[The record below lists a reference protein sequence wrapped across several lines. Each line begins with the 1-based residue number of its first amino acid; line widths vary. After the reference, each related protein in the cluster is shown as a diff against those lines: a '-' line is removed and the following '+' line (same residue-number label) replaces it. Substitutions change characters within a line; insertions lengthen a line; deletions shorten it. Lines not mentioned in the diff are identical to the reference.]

1 MSGFGV
7 LGILTGLFMLAGSP
21 GRNTSGQLFSIAPRQ
36 PGEDSCG
43 QSVAAALTGRFPDA
57 AGEMSLLD
65 MEKALLDS
73 GIQSRPVELRLEELL
88 PIARR
93 NYPVIILLSKPAWHY
108 VLLIGES
115 SGTAVIADPSEGTIA
130 HETARL
136 SERFSGWAIVPLL
149 DTDTARDLAARL
161 EPASRA
167 ALRRVSIIRRR
178 LDLEITGMR
187 PDAGTSSR
195 IRMSVSQSLSIGR
208 GLRFMAEVSS
218 LPFARLELGYGTEEM
233 GISLEA
239 FAGLLFEST
248 RSGTPHSPQA
258 YAKAAGAYTRD
269 PFAYY
274 LGITCS
280 ENLEGRAGLLYAV
293 NDRTAFEAGLSME
306 AAYSGCRNW
315 SLDMTGGIHMA
326 LGEMICSISA
336 SSPLEGSGGSV
347 TVALNF

>member
-1 MSGFGV
+1 M
-7 LGILTGLFMLAGSP
+7 TGLFMLAGSP
-21 GRNTSGQLFSIAPRQ
+21 GQNPSDQLFSIVPRQ

-57 AGEMSLLD
+57 TGEMSLLD

-73 GIQSRPVELRLEELL
+73 GIQSHPIELRLEELL

-93 NYPVIILLSKPAWHY
+93 NYPVVMLLSKPAWHY

-115 SGTAVIADPSEGTIA
+115 SGMAVIADPSEGTIA
-130 HETARL
+130 QETARL

-149 DTDTARDLAARL
+149 GIETARDLAAKL
-161 EPASRA
+161 GTASRA
-167 ALRRVSIIRRR
+167 ALGRSSIIRRR
-178 LDLEITGMR
+178 LDLEITGTG

-208 GLRFMAEVSS
+208 GLRLMAEVSS
-218 LPFARLELGYGTEEM
+218 LPFARLELGYGTEKM

-239 FAGLLFEST
+239 FAGMLFETT
-248 RSGTPHSPQA
+248 RGGTIHGPQV

-280 ENLEGRAGLLYAV
+280 ENLEGRAGFIYAV
-293 NDRTAFEAGLSME
+293 NDRTAFEAGLCVN
-306 AAYSGCRNW
+306 AAYSGRRDW
-315 SLDMTGGIHMA
+315 SLDMTGGIHIA
-326 LGEMICSISA
+326 LGAIICSISA
-336 SSPLEGSGGSV
+336 CSPLEGSEGSV